1 MFSLVVDRRPVRIQ
15 PMFSPF
21 PGAPRRGPFFGYE
34 LSGRSVDMFVR
45 LLNEADAAAHRALR
59 IMSIQE
65 SPQLSSP
72 QLVMELAIYQRIG
85 AGALMAHA
93 AGGHERTSVV
103 SVKSVKESV

>member
-45 LLNEADAAAHRALR
+45 LLNEADAADPRALR
-59 IMSIQE
+59 ITSIQDLPPLMRTHTVTE
-65 SPQLSSP
+65 I
-72 QLVMELAIYQRIG
+72 AILQRIS
-85 AGALMAHA
+85 AGDR
-93 AGGHERTSVV
+93 ERVV
-103 SVKSVKESV
+103 SGQSV

>member
-72 QLVMELAIYQRIG
+72 QRSEEHTSELQSLMRIS
-85 AGALMAHA
+85 HA
-93 AGGHERTSVV
+93 VFCLKNKHD
-103 SVKSVKESV
+103 